1 MPGDDGFQPDWE
13 AFEKLMLSHFPF
25 LPPTFAKQAADLNA
39 AWFDRDAAWIEQYV
53 QRMIGRFFPAAHLH
67 AYRQPPGTQALDCQ
81 WLETQ
86 RSVFVQCKLPEGAG
100 PDDVR
105 FAASTRALRIECL
118 DKREEIALPCEVDP
132 DRARAKC
139 RNGILEILLPKREE
153 SDPFRT
159 IPIDF

>member
-1 MPGDDGFQPDWE
+1 MPAKDAFQPDWE
-13 AFEKLMLSHFPF
+13 TFEKLMLSQFPF
-25 LPPTFAKQAADLNA
+25 LPPAFAKQVAELHA
-39 AWFDRDAAWIEQYV
+39 AWFDRDADWIERYV
-53 QRMIGRFFPAAHLH
+53 RQVLDRFFPAAYRHANRPFPGAQHL
-67 AYRQPPGTQALDCQ
+67 DFQ

-100 PDDVR
+100 PDDVH
-105 FAASTRALRIECL
+105 FAASSRALRIECL
-118 DKREEIALPCEVDP
+118 DIREEIPLPCEVDP